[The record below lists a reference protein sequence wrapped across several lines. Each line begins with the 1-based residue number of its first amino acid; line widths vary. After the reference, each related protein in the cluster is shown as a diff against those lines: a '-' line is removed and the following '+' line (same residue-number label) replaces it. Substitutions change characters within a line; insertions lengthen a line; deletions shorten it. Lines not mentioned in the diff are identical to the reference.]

1 MRDLAV
7 VALEEVL
14 AHDLPV
20 RRDLGLP
27 AGVVD
32 ERVHVEPELSD
43 LRGERA
49 ERLRQWLGVG
59 AGVREDE
66 QAPGVDRDGQEAEL
80 VLREVRLLLAARC
93 LAEAAVE
100 PVRPGVVRAL
110 ESLAAALA

>member
-14 AHDLPV
+14 ADDLPV
-20 RRDLGLP
+20 RLDLGFP

-32 ERVHVEPELSD
+32 EGVDFEAEFRD
-43 LRGERA
+43 LCGERA
-49 ERLRQWLGVG
+49 ERLRQRLGGG

-66 QAPGVDRDGQEAEL
+66 RAPGVDRDGHEAEL
-80 VLREVRLLLAARC
+80 VLREARLLLAARR

-100 PVRPGVVRAL
+100 P
-110 ESLAAALA
+110 